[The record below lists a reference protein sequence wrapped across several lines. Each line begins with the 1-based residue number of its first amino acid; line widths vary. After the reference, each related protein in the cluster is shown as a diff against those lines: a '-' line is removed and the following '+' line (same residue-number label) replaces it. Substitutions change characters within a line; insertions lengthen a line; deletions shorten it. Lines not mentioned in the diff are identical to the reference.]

1 MPQLIFQAIADPTRR
16 EIIDLLAASPMPV
29 NDVASHFDIS
39 RPAISRH
46 IKILQECGLV
56 VIRQS
61 GRKRYCRADTQKL
74 QEIIAWANQYRGFWN
89 NKLDALEA
97 ALESDDSEGS
107 EFTSRTV
114 QKQPPTKK

>member
-74 QEIIAWANQYRGFWN
+74 QEIIARSEEHTSELQSRGH
-89 NKLDALEA
+89 LVCRLLLEETR
-97 ALESDDSEGS
+97 LRS
-107 EFTSRTV
+107 
-114 QKQPPTKK
+114 

>member
-89 NKLDALEA
+89 NKR
-97 ALESDDSEGS
+97 SEERRVGIGY
-107 EFTSRTV
+107 
-114 QKQPPTKK
+114 KYCGTKIVKKNN

>member
-46 IKILQECGLV
+46 IKILQECDLV

-74 QEIIAWANQYRGFWN
+74 QEIIALANQYRGFWN
-89 NKLDALEA
+89 NKLDALDA
-97 ALESDDSEGS
+97 ALEYDDSKRS
-107 EFTSRTV
+107 EFNTRHDE
-114 QKQPPTKK
+114 KKP